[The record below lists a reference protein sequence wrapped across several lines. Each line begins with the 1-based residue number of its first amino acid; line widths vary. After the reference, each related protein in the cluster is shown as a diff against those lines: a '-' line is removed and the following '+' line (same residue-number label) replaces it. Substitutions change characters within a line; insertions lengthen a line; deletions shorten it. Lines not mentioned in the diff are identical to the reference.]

1 MDRAAFSDGLR
12 DTAPAVPPNVPLG
25 MLFGAT
31 AVGVGIDPVQATA
44 MSLFSFAATAQ
55 IAAVDLLQGGTALP
69 VVLATVL
76 VINLRYVVF
85 SASLA
90 PEVDHLSRRW
100 RALVAYP
107 LFDVTYALAAA
118 RFDAEDET
126 AAENGVDG
134 ATADGAGDTVESASG
149 SASGSAPEAG
159 ASTADG
165 DTRNEGG
172 HRGWYCL
179 GTGLPLVATF
189 AASTLAGALAGR
201 TFGAGLHLDFAIPL
215 IFLALLVPALDGRAS
230 VLGATVAAAVAIA
243 ASGIP
248 FNAGLLVGILAGTA
262 AGAFADRAT
271 GGSQ

>member
-12 DTAPAVPPNVPLG
+12 DAAPAVPPNVPLG

-44 MSLFSFAATAQ
+44 MSLFAFAATAQ
-55 IAAVDLLQGGTALP
+55 IAAVELLQGGTALP

-90 PEVDHLSRRW
+90 PKVDHLSRRW
-100 RALVAYP
+100 RSVVAFP

-126 AAENGVDG
+126 AAADG
-134 ATADGAGDTVESASG
+134 RDEAAADGAGDAAGSPSPGERG
-149 SASGSAPEAG
+149 SANEAV
-159 ASTADG
+159 ASTATG
-165 DTRNEGG
+165 GTQAGGG

-189 AASTLAGALAGR
+189 VASTLAGALAGR

-230 VLGATVAAAVAIA
+230 VLGATVAAAVAVG

-271 GGSQ
+271 GGPQ